1 MDELDRALINC
12 LQEGLPVCR
21 RPYDA
26 QAGQLGITVG
36 ELLERI
42 RGLLDENILSRFG
55 PMFNAEK
62 LGGALTLCAMQVP
75 QYEYEKITEQVNALP
90 EVAHNYA
97 REHDL
102 NMWFVLATET
112 PEQIPQVIAG
122 IERLTGCKVYNMPK
136 LDEFYIGLK
145 LAV

>member
-12 LQEGLPVCR
+12 LQDGLPVCR

-26 QAGQLGITVG
+26 VAAQLGIPVG
-36 ELLERI
+36 ELLGRI
-42 RGLLDENILSRFG
+42 EGLLDKNILSRFG

-62 LGGALTLCAMQVP
+62 LGGALTLCAMQAPLHRYDEVA
-75 QYEYEKITEQVNALP
+75 EQVNALP

-102 NMWFVLATET
+102 NMWFVLATES
-112 PEQIPQVIAG
+112 PEQIPEVIAG
-122 IERLTGCKVYNMPK
+122 IERQTGCRVYNMPK